1 MTKRRDLVRILKS
14 NGFEEAGG
22 ANHDRYEHP
31 DGRYTYVPR
40 HREVKTHL
48 AAVILKQAGIDVSSL
63 EGLR

>member
-14 NGFEEAGG
+14 NGFDEAGG
-22 ANHDRYEHP
+22 TNHGRFEHP

-48 AAVILKQAGIDVSSL
+48 AVFILKQAGIDTSSL
-63 EGLR
+63 EGLK